1 LKTFRFNLPSQ
12 QRETRK
18 LNAGEMFV
26 STLIQVEQLEVTLSR
41 EQERAGRAQESLAT
55 TRTNLTQVR

>member
-1 LKTFRFNLPSQ
+1 
-12 QRETRK
+12 
-18 LNAGEMFV
+18 MFV